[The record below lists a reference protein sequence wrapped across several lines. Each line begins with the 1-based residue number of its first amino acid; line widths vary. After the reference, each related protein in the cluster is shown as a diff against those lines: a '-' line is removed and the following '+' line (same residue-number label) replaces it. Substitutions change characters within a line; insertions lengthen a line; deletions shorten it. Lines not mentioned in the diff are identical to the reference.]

1 MSEPQN
7 VNTVR
12 LQAVSLA
19 LRLASPPATVEELLE
34 TADKITAY
42 ITEGTPAIQAMRRD
56 QEAKI

>member
-1 MSEPQN
+1 MTEQPN

-19 LRLASPPATVEELLE
+19 LRLSSPPATVEELLE

-42 ITEGTPAIQAMRRD
+42 ITDGTPAIAAMRV
-56 QEAKI
+56 AKP